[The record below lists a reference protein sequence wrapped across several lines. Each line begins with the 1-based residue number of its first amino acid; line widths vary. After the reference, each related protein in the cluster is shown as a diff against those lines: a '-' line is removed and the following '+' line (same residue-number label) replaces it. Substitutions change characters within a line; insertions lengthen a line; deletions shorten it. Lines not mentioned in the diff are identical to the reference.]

1 MMKKK
6 TQKPYTTNPD
16 NEPEMVNEPGAA
28 YEAALPTSASLQVFA
43 DYSKGVTEPA
53 EFTEEEFADLIAK
66 AESGPF
72 FTLEESDRDF
82 EAWEKEYLRNHGI
95 IK

>member
-6 TQKPYTTNPD
+6 PQKPYTTNPD
-16 NEPEMVNEPGAA
+16 NEPEMVNEPGYA

>member
-1 MMKKK
+1 MKKK
-6 TQKPYTTNPD
+6 PQKPYTTNPD
-16 NEPEMVNEPGAA
+16 NEPEMVNEPGTA
-28 YEAALPTSASLQVFA
+28 YEVAPPTSASLQVPA

-72 FTLEESDRDF
+72 YTLEESDRDF